1 MTLPGSYSAS
11 QERCAMPQ
19 LASTPDLAEPQL
31 VRPDNTSPQTVPHN
45 LPQTAQQPYLGE
57 P

>member
-1 MTLPGSYSAS
+1 MTLPGSCSAS
-11 QERCAMPQ
+11 QERRVTPQ

-31 VRPDNTSPQTVPHN
+31 VRPGNTSPQAVPHN